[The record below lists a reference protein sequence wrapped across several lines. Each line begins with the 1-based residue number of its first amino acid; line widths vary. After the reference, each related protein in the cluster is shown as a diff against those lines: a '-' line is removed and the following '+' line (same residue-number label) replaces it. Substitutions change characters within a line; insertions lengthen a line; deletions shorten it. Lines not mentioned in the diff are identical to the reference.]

1 MTCSRSPCGGPRSQN
16 ESDDVPWGAT
26 FKSELA
32 RRLAG
37 KKLSKRDRQVLG
49 FLQTNQHAYC
59 AEPAQLSTKDL
70 ADAFDAGSLEGGER
84 LTSGGFDGIVRH
96 LHTRL
101 QARPAVAKRVF

>member
-37 KKLSKRDRQVLG
+37 KKLSTRDRQVLG